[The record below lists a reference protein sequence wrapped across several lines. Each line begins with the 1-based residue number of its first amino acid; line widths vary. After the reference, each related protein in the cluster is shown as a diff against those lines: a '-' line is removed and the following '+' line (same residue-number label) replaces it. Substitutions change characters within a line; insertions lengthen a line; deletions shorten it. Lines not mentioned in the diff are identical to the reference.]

1 MSRRSSSPQAASLID
16 NLLEKNHHTYHMKMK
31 NSPAKQCASF
41 TCAIASAFGLLS
53 LSHAV
58 TYDVITPSN
67 VSFIDDTGVF
77 GSPDISNIIN
87 GSGVSSPIG
96 VTIESTNIPSLSV
109 TGNIDATGWRRNG
122 GNLTGLFFTF
132 TLQDPST
139 VSGILLANYFESGG
153 PAARGMNTFTFQY
166 SDDEGQNYYSVGTL
180 SATQGNGG
188 FQLIDLG
195 TTLTGVTNVRF
206 SSITNFGADGT
217 GNSNIVGMN
226 EVRFVNAVPEPSAAL
241 LGGLGVLALLRRRR
255 A

>member
-1 MSRRSSSPQAASLID
+1 MAQERNYQQ
-16 NLLEKNHHTYHMKMK
+16 MK
-31 NSPAKQCASF
+31 NMKISNPLTKKFTSF
-41 TCAIASAFGLLS
+41 ACVLASAFGLVAES
-53 LSHAV
+53 SAV
-58 TYDVITPSN
+58 TYNVVTPSGVN
-67 VSFIDDTGVF
+67 FVDDTGNFASSDVN
-77 GSPDISNIIN
+77 NIIN
-87 GSGVSSPIG
+87 GSGSSPIG
-96 VTIESTNIPSLSV
+96 ATIDSANIPSLSV
-109 TGNIDATGWRRNG
+109 TGDIDATGWRRNG
-122 GNLTGLFFTF
+122 GSLSGLFFTF

-217 GNSNIVGMN
+217 GNSNIVGLN